1 MNGKDLKR
9 SYRWLKNNLI
19 PHKLLTSCSTYIQ
32 SAELTKFNNEWESK
46 NDLSLYEKFDSIRN
60 RILKDLRAEMEINGK
75 EEEVFL
81 GEKRSDKLN
90 INNFFLKLISL

>member
-19 PHKLLTSCSTYIQ
+19 PHKLLISCSVYIQ

-60 RILKDLRAEMEINGK
+60 RILKDLRAEIEINGK

-81 GEKRSDKLN
+81 EEKRSDKLN
-90 INNFFLKLISL
+90 TNNFFLKLISL